1 MDSIL
6 FTLYITGD
14 SVPSQQAVGNLQAIC
29 SDIFR
34 GECQIEV
41 VDVLI
46 DPGRAET
53 ERILATPTLI
63 FRRDGKDRRIIG
75 DLSNRRRVLEA
86 LAISDLDS

>member
-14 SVPSQQAVGNLQAIC
+14 SAPSQQAVGNLQAIC
-29 SDIFR
+29 SDVF
-34 GECQIEV
+34 GGKCQIEV
-41 VDVLI
+41 VDVLV

-63 FRRDGKDRRIIG
+63 FRSRGKDRRIIG
-75 DLSNRRRVLEA
+75 DLSNRRKVLEA
-86 LAISDLDS
+86 LAIPVTNS